1 MQIET
6 QEFLDLVEES
16 GELTFFDLECASLG
30 PDYGSILVASYK
42 KWHKKP
48 ESFVVATPGDDLIVT
63 SAIVNVLENTKCWVS
78 YFGKGFDVPY
88 LQARSLV
95 HGLPALTKQPHVDM
109 YYSLRRT
116 LNLSRGSMAH
126 IASWLKL
133 PEQKMAVSPEVWSKV
148 NVDRKH
154 LDTLRKRCESDCM
167 VLEKLWEKTRHLIRD
182 VKR

>member
-48 ESFVVATPGDDLIVT
+48 ESFVVSTPGDDMIVT
-63 SAIVNVLENTKCWVS
+63 SAMAEVLKSSKCWVS

-95 HGLPALTKQPHVDM
+95 HGLP
-109 YYSLRRT
+109 SL
-116 LNLSRGSMAH
+116 
-126 IASWLKL
+126 
-133 PEQKMAVSPEVWSKV
+133 
-148 NVDRKH
+148 DRK
-154 LDTLRKRCESDCM
+154 S
-167 VLEKLWEKTRHLIRD
+167 V
-182 VKR
+182 V